1 VWGVRAV
8 RIGRLAHLQNGI
20 VTVGNCIPVV
30 RKHANE
36 GDVLLV
42 FSSTALAGNAE
53 HRDCLLFVGIVSCK
67 MPVAEYNGSE
77 EGGDR
82 LDSGVHTFPHAAAL
96 VRGERKLQASEAQFS
111 GRGGTTDYHKPLFA
125 PHDIHAKR
133 LVDGEFV
140 LFFHVFKFFG
150 LTEHCDNELSRRFAP
165 TARGKVVGSGD

>member
-1 VWGVRAV
+1 MWGVRAV

-82 LDSGVHTFPHAAAL
+82 LDSGGTQLPSYEAKGSSRLPRPSLVAEEEPLTTTNLSLPHMTFTP
-96 VRGERKLQASEAQFS
+96 K
-111 GRGGTTDYHKPLFA
+111 D
-125 PHDIHAKR
+125 
-133 LVDGEFV
+133 
-140 LFFHVFKFFG
+140 
-150 LTEHCDNELSRRFAP
+150 
-165 TARGKVVGSGD
+165 